1 MPYPK
6 KSLHLAPV
14 WNSFHTFSQDE
25 NWGLFSFEWFFLRE
39 CKNPNYWASLDWVL
53 NTNIQP
59 WFLHTQLWFDLL
71 PLPGFSETL
80 EHLPGCLKSLWVFAI
95 LCKASVMFA
104 AIRPGLE
111 AHTDGSKFTLMR
123 RWWHLGCCGWNF
135 WVQLTSLAGWGERR
149 AGLLLWGSLQ
159 LEEKETPVA
168 VRWKL
173 VLNILWD

>member
-1 MPYPK
+1 MPCPK

-25 NWGLFSFEWFFLRE
+25 NWGLFSFEWFFLRQ
-39 CKNPNYWASLDWVL
+39 CKNPNYWAGLDWVL
-53 NTNIQP
+53 NHQYSALVFTHTVVV
-59 WFLHTQLWFDLL
+59 WFVTFAWFFRDFGAPAWLPKEPVGVGHPLQGQCDVCCHQTWVRGTQQMVPNLL
-71 PLPGFSETL
+71 
-80 EHLPGCLKSLWVFAI
+80 
-95 LCKASVMFA
+95 
-104 AIRPGLE
+104 
-111 AHTDGSKFTLMR
+111 R